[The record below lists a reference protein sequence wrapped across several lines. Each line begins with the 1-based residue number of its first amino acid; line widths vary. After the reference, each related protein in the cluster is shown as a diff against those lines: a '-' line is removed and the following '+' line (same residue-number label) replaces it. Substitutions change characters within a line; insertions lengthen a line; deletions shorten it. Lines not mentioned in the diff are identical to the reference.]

1 MPQILKVG
9 VLSLVAAWFFGLATT
24 LSAVA
29 QDYPTRLV
37 KIIVPF
43 PPGSGTDLL
52 ARLLADQLSKTWN
65 STVIVENLKGT
76 ASGNVAAAEVARMAP
91 DGYSLMLCPP
101 GPISTNRL
109 LYKNLSYDPDKWVPI
124 SLLATVPY
132 VLVVR
137 NDFDASTLQEFVAK
151 AKAKPKG
158 VTFASPGPGAS
169 GTLAAKKFEMMAG
182 VEFNTIPYRGLG
194 PAINDLLGGQV
205 DMMFDTITTS
215 LANHL
220 GGKVKILAVGTETR
234 LSILPDVPTIAES
247 GFPGFRSITWFG
259 LVAPPGTPAALADKI
274 NRDVVAALKS
284 KRVVDGL
291 GTMRMQ
297 PVGSTRVAA
306 KQFFADETKYWGEV
320 VREAKI
326 SLD

>member
-1 MPQILKVG
+1 MSRMLKLG
-9 VLSLVAAWFFGLATT
+9 VLSLVAAWFLGFATMV
-24 LSAVA
+24 SAVA

-52 ARLLADQLSKTWN
+52 ARLLADQLGKIWK

-109 LYKNLSYDPDKWVPI
+109 LYKNLNYDPDKWVPI

-137 NDFDASTLQEFVAK
+137 KDFEASTVQQFVAK
-151 AKAKPKG
+151 AKAKAKS

-215 LANHL
+215 LANHRA
-220 GGKVKILAVGTETR
+220 GKIKILATGTDKR
-234 LSILPDVPTIAES
+234 LSVLPDVPTIAES

-274 NRDVVAALKS
+274 NRDVVAALKDKS
-284 KRVVDGL
+284 VVERL
-291 GTMRMQ
+291 ATMRMD
-297 PVGSTRVAA
+297 PVGSSPAEA